1 MRSLLN
7 SVVLAFVAN
16 AATGQVASAQSS
28 VTHYCAYYNDGSIN
42 CDFHSFGECDAAV
55 SGVGGVCRISALDGR
70 R

>member
-1 MRSLLN
+1 MRLLLTPA
-7 SVVLAFVAN
+7 VLAFVAS
-16 AATGQVASAQSS
+16 AATGQAASAQSS

-42 CDFHSFGECDAAV
+42 CNFHSFAECDAAV